1 MLTLILVGGDIGQ
14 TLEIDDV
21 ILHPNYEQKAYS
33 DIAVLKLK
41 PNKSKS
47 TFYTF
52 SDNCLKFY
60 SEYTKCFLE
69 CLKSHK
75 YYESIQNSIMLPKI
89 FKLRVFGVNLR
100 NKGFWKT
107 FCYFSLPF
115 WTLCESGLWFWY
127 SLVLFMEQQWNQL
140 KIYLISRLI
149 H

>member
-1 MLTLILVGGDIGQ
+1 MLILILVGGDIGQ

-52 SDNCLKFY
+52 SNNCLKFY

-89 FKLRVFGVNLR
+89 FKLRVFGVLLR
-100 NKGFWKT
+100 NKGFGKT
-107 FCYFSLPF
+107 FCYILIYVSNFNQIILFIQSLY
-115 WTLCESGLWFWY
+115 EN
-127 SLVLFMEQQWNQL
+127 LFLLYCVETRM
-140 KIYLISRLI
+140 KIGV
-149 H
+149 

>member
-1 MLTLILVGGDIGQ
+1 MGGDIGQ

-69 CLKSHK
+69 CLNIHK

-89 FKLRVFGVNLR
+89 FKLRVSGVLLR
-100 NKGFWKT
+100 NNGLEKT
-107 FCYFSLPF
+107 FCYILIYVSNLS
-115 WTLCESGLWFWY
+115 LCENLFF
-127 SLVLFMEQQWNQL
+127 LVLCRNKTENWSL
-140 KIYLISRLI
+140 ESPSKK
-149 H
+149 

>member
-1 MLTLILVGGDIGQ
+1 MLNLILVGGDIGQ

-89 FKLRVFGVNLR
+89 FKGIWDTFEKQGVWKNLLLYFDLCF
-100 NKGFWKT
+100 KFEFVQK
-107 FCYFSLPF
+107 FFSLYCVE
-115 WTLCESGLWFWY
+115 TR
-127 SLVLFMEQQWNQL
+127 L
-140 KIYLISRLI
+140 KIGI
-149 H
+149 